1 MGGGK
6 DLDEAFRWLCDR
18 AGGGDLLVLRATGD
32 DYYNPYIQHLC
43 HLNSV
48 ATLVIPDRG
57 AAQDPAVAKIV
68 QEASALFLSGGD
80 QANYINFWMGTPV
93 QSALNEAIGRGVP
106 SEEPVPA
113 WRCSASTP
121 TVRRETSPTIPILT
135 AAWRWRSRWA
145 RV

>member
-32 DYYNPYIQHLC
+32 DDYNPYIQRLC

-57 AAQDPAVAKIV
+57 AAEDPAVAKIIR
-68 QEASALFLSGGD
+68 AGFG
-80 QANYINFWMGTPV
+80 
-93 QSALNEAIGRGVP
+93 AIHL
-106 SEEPVPA
+106 
-113 WRCSASTP
+113 
-121 TVRRETSPTIPILT
+121 RRRPGELHQLLDGH
-135 AAWRWRSRWA
+135 AGAVGA
-145 RV
+145 